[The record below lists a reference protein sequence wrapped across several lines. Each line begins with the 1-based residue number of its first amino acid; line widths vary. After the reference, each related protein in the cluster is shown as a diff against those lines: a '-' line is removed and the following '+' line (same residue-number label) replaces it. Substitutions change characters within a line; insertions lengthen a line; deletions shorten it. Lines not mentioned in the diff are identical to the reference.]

1 MAKIWIRFK
10 TLIRFRV
17 VENLS
22 GVRMETWCLLQS
34 NSDPP
39 ADPMMVSGKNPSMSK
54 KYNLKYTR
62 GPTVQGPI
70 IWSPICQEL
79 SLSFFFSKLT
89 FF

>member
-22 GVRMETWCLLQS
+22 GVRMETWRLLQS

-54 KYNLKYTR
+54 K
-62 GPTVQGPI
+62 I
-70 IWSPICQEL
+70 
-79 SLSFFFSKLT
+79 
-89 FF
+89 